1 MSDCD
6 RQPRVVEDSF
16 GKIELPADCHYG
28 AQTERS
34 RRNFPICMDT
44 DRMPLPVIYALAML
58 KEVAAGINAKYK
70 RIDELQAEAII
81 TACRDVYLGKLDKE
95 FPLSTWQTGSGT
107 QTNMNV
113 NEVISHKANEILC
126 GKGNQQRVHPNDHVN
141 CGQSTNDIF
150 PTAMHVCVALETAW
164 KVLPSLE
171 KLTEALLDKVVE
183 FKNIIKIGRTHL
195 QDAVPMT
202 VGQELSAFTSQLNQ
216 SISFIKRQLSSV
228 CELAIGGT
236 AVGTGLNSFEGF
248 DQEMSAGITRLV
260 KKASHSYSFRGDQ
273 TGSLIDLNFVP
284 AENKFAALSG
294 HDGLLQLSSAFNAT
308 ATVLFKL
315 ANDFA
320 LLSSG
325 PSCGL
330 GELLLPPNEPGSS
343 IMPGKVNP
351 TQCEALSMVAVQV
364 MGNHFTVTLAASHG
378 QLQLNVYKP
387 IIIANMLHSCR
398 LISDAVRCFADNCV
412 SGLQVNSAQIGRYV
426 RQSLMLVTALSPHIG
441 YDQAACL
448 AKYAQEHGL
457 TLRDAAIQLQM
468 MNPEEFDR
476 LVQPK
481 VMAFPFGD
489 SSVV

>member
-1 MSDCD
+1 MYDCG
-6 RQPRVVEDSF
+6 RQLRVVEDSF

-34 RRNFPICMDT
+34 KRNFPICVDT
-44 DRMPLPVIYALAML
+44 DRMP
-58 KEVAAGINAKYK
+58 
-70 RIDELQAEAII
+70 
-81 TACRDVYLGKLDKE
+81 
-95 FPLSTWQTGSGT
+95 
-107 QTNMNV
+107 
-113 NEVISHKANEILC
+113 
-126 GKGNQQRVHPNDHVN
+126 
-141 CGQSTNDIF
+141 
-150 PTAMHVCVALETAW
+150 
-164 KVLPSLE
+164 
-171 KLTEALLDKVVE
+171 
-183 FKNIIKIGRTHL
+183 
-195 QDAVPMT
+195 
-202 VGQELSAFTSQLNQ
+202 
-216 SISFIKRQLSSV
+216 
-228 CELAIGGT
+228 
-236 AVGTGLNSFEGF
+236 
-248 DQEMSAGITRLV
+248 
-260 KKASHSYSFRGDQ
+260 FRGNQ

-284 AENKFAALSG
+284 AKNKFAALSG
-294 HDGLLQLSSAFNAT
+294 HDGLLQLSGAFNAT

-325 PSCGL
+325 PNCGL

-426 RQSLMLVTALSPHIG
+426 GQSLMLVTALSPHIG
-441 YDQAACL
+441 YDRAASL
-448 AKYAQEHGL
+448 AKHAQEHGL
-457 TLRDAAIQLQM
+457 TLRDAAVQLQM

-476 LVQPK
+476 LVQPR

-489 SSVV
+489 SSIL